1 MHTEQQSTEGVS
13 TSGGTPAPAP
23 KNMSAI
29 IIGGIVVLAI
39 GGYFLRD
46 AFSGERMAERAI
58 EQATGG
64 AVDIDMNAGGE
75 STVRVTDDDGSEFNY
90 STGGSVSLPSDWPED
105 VPIIEGATV
114 TYVGTMDPQTGKAA
128 QTVSLTSDKPV
139 SGVATYYETELA
151 ANGWTIT
158 GTMNIQ
164 GTSMV
169 TATKGEREAGV
180 YVGGD
185 TDVTTISITINW

>member
-1 MHTEQQSTEGVS
+1 M
-13 TSGGTPAPAP
+13 PAS
-23 KNMSAI
+23 KNKSAI
-29 IIGGIVVLAI
+29 IIGGIIILAI

-46 AFSGERMAERAI
+46 TFSGERMAERAI
-58 EQATGG
+58 EQATDG
-64 AVDIDMNAGGE
+64 AVDIDMNAGGG
-75 STVRVTDDDGSEFNY
+75 STVRVTDEDGSEFNY
-90 STGGSVSLPSDWPED
+90 SAGENVSLPSDWPED

-114 TYVGTMDPQTGKAA
+114 IYVGTMDPQTGEAA

-169 TATKGEREAGV
+169 TATKDEREVGV

-185 TDVTTISITINW
+185 SGVATINITISE